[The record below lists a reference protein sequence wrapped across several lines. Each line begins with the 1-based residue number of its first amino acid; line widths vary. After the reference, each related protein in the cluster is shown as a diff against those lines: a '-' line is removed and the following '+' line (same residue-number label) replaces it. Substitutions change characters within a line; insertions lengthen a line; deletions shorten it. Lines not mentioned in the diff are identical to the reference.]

1 NDGRLTAMDV
11 RNGERIW
18 EFRTDAPVN
27 SAISTFMHKG
37 VQYLVTYAGGGL
49 YGGPK
54 GDGIWLFSLNGTMDE
69 VAPAAQSA
77 AAGGGARMPAPGRV
91 PDLANGEAIYKAACT
106 YCHGET
112 GEGGEGGGKAISA
125 ALRVDGIFGVLAS
138 GRNTMPAFSASM
150 SSE

>member
-1 NDGRLTAMDV
+1 
-11 RNGERIW
+11 
-18 EFRTDAPVN
+18 PVN
-27 SAISTFMHKG
+27 SAISTFMYKG

-77 AAGGGARMPAPGRV
+77 AAGGGARMPAPGRI
-91 PDLANGEAIYKAACT
+91 PDLANGEAIYRAACT

-112 GEGGEGGGKAISA
+112 GEGGEGGGKAIA
-125 ALRVDGIFGVLAS
+125 VALRVDGIFGVLAS

-150 SSE
+150 SSEQMHDVASYIIERLLAD